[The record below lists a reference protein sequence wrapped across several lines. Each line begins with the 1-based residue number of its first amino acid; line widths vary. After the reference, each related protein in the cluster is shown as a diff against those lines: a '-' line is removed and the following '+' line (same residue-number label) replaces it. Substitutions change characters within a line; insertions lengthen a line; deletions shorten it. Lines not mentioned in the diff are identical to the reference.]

1 MAKTQFNRRNFL
13 QTSAIGASALSL
25 SAASAARVYGANEKI
40 NIAFLGVG
48 GRCQQH
54 VDVILQM
61 QKENKNVVPFAV
73 CDVWDGDPKLGNVDE
88 KEMYTVFNMGI
99 GFVMIVSRF
108 FAQSIVS
115 QLTESGIPSWVIG
128 EIVEDETGVDL
139 V

>member
-61 QKENKNVVPFAV
+61 QKENKIIGKTS
-73 CDVWDGDPKLGNVDE
+73 CIYIYLS
-88 KEMYTVFNMGI
+88 KEI
-99 GFVMIVSRF
+99 LLI
-108 FAQSIVS
+108 
-115 QLTESGIPSWVIG
+115 
-128 EIVEDETGVDL
+128 
-139 V
+139 

>member
-54 VDVILQM
+54 IDVILQM
-61 QKENKNVVPFAV
+61 QKENNKALLCKMLLCRSKKGKQKFHKHSFHEHFTK
-73 CDVWDGDPKLGNVDE
+73 DGSNSKYL
-88 KEMYTVFNMGI
+88 Y
-99 GFVMIVSRF
+99 
-108 FAQSIVS
+108 
-115 QLTESGIPSWVIG
+115 
-128 EIVEDETGVDL
+128 
-139 V
+139 

>member
-73 CDVWDGDPKLGNVDE
+73 C
-88 KEMYTVFNMGI
+88 
-99 GFVMIVSRF
+99 
-108 FAQSIVS
+108 
-115 QLTESGIPSWVIG
+115 
-128 EIVEDETGVDL
+128 
-139 V
+139 